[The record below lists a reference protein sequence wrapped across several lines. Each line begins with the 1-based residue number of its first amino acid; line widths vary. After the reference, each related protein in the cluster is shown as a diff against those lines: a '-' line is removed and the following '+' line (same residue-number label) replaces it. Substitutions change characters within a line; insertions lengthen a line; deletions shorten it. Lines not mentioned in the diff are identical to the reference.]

1 MRIKN
6 KTLIILSIICIILF
20 SVYTYM
26 VSKTVK
32 EIEYYMNQMEND
44 LIQMNMMLDEMIEY
58 YDIEIWLFFI

>member
-20 SVYTYM
+20 SVYIYM
-26 VSKTVK
+26 ISKTVK

-58 YDIEIWLFFI
+58 YDIEI

>member
-1 MRIKN
+1 MRIKK
-6 KTLIILSIICIILF
+6 KTLIILSIFCIILF

-26 VSKTVK
+26 ISKTVK

-58 YDIEIWLFFI
+58 YDIEI

>member
-44 LIQMNMMLDEMIEY
+44 LIQMNMMLDKMIEY
-58 YDIEIWLFFI
+58 YDIEI

>member
-44 LIQMNMMLDEMIEY
+44 LIQMNMMLDKMIDY
-58 YDIEIWLFFI
+58 YDIEI